1 MGDKK
6 SFEQQTL
13 SYVHDKQ
20 EVRAC
25 WKCDILILVWHDKEI
40 FEVISSELRD
50 LLCLLCGSR
59 EI

>member
-6 SFEQQTL
+6 SCEQQTL

-20 EVRAC
+20 ENRAC

-40 FEVISSELRD
+40 FEVISRELRD